1 MILMTLAAALGATDA
16 AAEPVRTLPAPPGQI
31 LDLRANAAGDLYV
44 RTATKVLWMDLQ
56 SPEEG
61 WNALALDGVV
71 DLTENAGREVFARQD
86 LKTRFAIH
94 RLVGGEATLLANA
107 PQAPYKYWYVDAAGR
122 TWFQTDKN
130 LLVVRKDNELLNV
143 PAKAGPCGFSFR
155 SPCEWQ
161 PGHVVLLY
169 GTEAVWATP
178 DKVALAAPPP
188 FDSDGTGNGL
198 FQLGTDHLVGGGGGN
213 DGRGSY
219 RLDPNH
225 PDKAPERLN
234 LGWDWFRGV
243 ATAPDGRLLVLAQ
256 TDRNPQFTLF
266 WYAANGLSQVRLKGA
281 ENVIRT
287 WYDQRALTTARLV
300 FSTNSIGF
308 TVTGN
313 GVLAVFRP
321 DEASILTPATGLPIP
336 RVEHLAAVGD
346 DLIMAGDGR
355 VVVWRT
361 TEPLPPAADFDDW
374 REWPLAG
381 PCVRDVNG
389 TLWAFLLDFPGKL
402 SRHDGKRWDH
412 IAIEL
417 GNRKPFIMTGDDRGR
432 LQIGFQDAP
441 SGSYLVADGA
451 VTNWADYTRA
461 WTERFDSGPAFFGDG
476 SPFRPRHVV
485 AGKEDWVWM
494 YDGRTLRTGQKAYDF
509 YDSPPYRCFWL
520 GAGGVCYRGGEGRVW
535 IFANGRWAETEAPP
549 LSIGLDGIR
558 ADGTGKVRLPVVY
571 DGQMKLLL
579 SSLSGV
585 PFEITNSPATGG
597 SPGGSPSPT
606 VPFASMDVGWRG
618 SGRATDGFRRIS
630 GTPRVLT
637 LQGNEAFIPAAD
649 GGGWVGQYRVFRNA
663 YYPLAGRVYPGT
675 NANYLVEGNTLRFQP
690 RQTLTVTGEA
700 LSDGSLRRLV
710 CRIAGTVPLYKPRLL
725 VFLDGEFREALANP
739 TGGDLPPISPGP
751 HALDVYAADG
761 FGVISEP
768 LRLSVNGPPEYPAEA
783 LKLDEAWALKP
794 QRLQAVP
801 TKIAGR
807 TVLGWKLEI
816 DADGVIWILVN
827 GGIISLDLANRKTA
841 FYPIPA
847 HEILSARGRVW
858 ALGSAQ
864 RPGMKWPL
872 YELGREGIRHA
883 VDLYDDTSDRG
894 FSQVSADG
902 QGGIWT
908 LNQQGMTRWDGKQT
922 QFWERPVG
930 SEKSTTFV
938 PTPDG
943 AIIHAWDRYFL
954 YRNDELSEG
963 IPWDKSVLREEGY
976 MDYVTLYPMGRK
988 HVVHAEKQAVVDIDT
1003 GRISKRK
1010 IPSGD
1015 AWRLGANGDLY
1026 VWQSNAL
1033 LRVSGKNLA
1042 VTRLPHVPPPSPHPF
1057 YRYTSDRYAF
1067 LATTKGTLAYP
1078 SGKGSL
1084 VIGPENGGAV
1094 EYGWREMV
1102 EPGDT
1107 MSIRQAPDGRIWILR
1122 TNQLLVYDPAQPAK
1136 PAGPAW
1142 PDWRVVSIWSGSA
1155 VSAFGHVW
1163 YITADGKTVVETDGK
1178 TESSW
1183 HLPLAGGFV
1192 IAGDQGGAM
1201 LVWCEKV
1208 FLLLPGGKVEPA
1220 SDLPNA
1226 VLALVKRGAK
1236 AFAGTGDPPV
1246 VAADGRVYFRGRIWD
1261 GQAWHALCENRVSLD
1276 LRGGMF
1282 QLRGKDGTISVYR
1295 IDGCKATAVANT
1307 TKCLIDAN
1315 GRRWYDPGLLE
1326 AKPGCLPVWYQGEN
1340 DWDPLVSATP
1350 ASRKVQLDT
1359 GLPVQA
1365 FPTTDGQFLLRI
1377 DSSLHVLDTNGLT
1390 ALPNDR
1396 LPCGNKLLQA
1406 IDGICP
1412 LPDGRWAFGLG
1423 DRLFFSP
1430 PDLNLNP

>member
-1 MILMTLAAALGATDA
+1 MSNERQQEKTNIGSPQAILFGVLLGSVFCLLSAQAAP
-16 AAEPVRTLPAPPGQI
+16 PVRTLPAPPGQI

-44 RTATKVLWMDLQ
+44 RTATKVLWLDLQ
-56 SPEEG
+56 HPKEG

-71 DLTENAGREVFARQD
+71 DLSENAGREVFARQD

-94 RLVGGEATLLANA
+94 RLAGGEATLIANA
-107 PQAPYKYWYVDAAGR
+107 PQVPYKYWYVDAAGR

-130 LLVVRKDNELLNV
+130 LLVVRKDEELLNM

-155 SPCEWQ
+155 QPCEWQ

-198 FQLGTDHLVGGGGGN
+198 FQIGTDHLVGGGGGN

-219 RLDPNH
+219 RLDPRR

-287 WYDQRALTTARLV
+287 WHDQRAVTTARLV
-300 FSTNSIGF
+300 FSTNSVGF

-381 PCVRDVNG
+381 PCVRDCNG
-389 TLWAFLLDFPGKL
+389 AMWAFLLDFPGKL
-402 SRHDGKRWDH
+402 SRHDGTHWQHFD
-412 IAIEL
+412 IDL
-417 GNRKPFIMTGDDRGR
+417 GNRTPLDMTGDDQGR
-432 LQIGFQDAP
+432 LQIGFTDGP
-441 SGSYLVADGA
+441 SGSSLITNR
-451 VTNWADYTRA
+451 VTAHWPNAPTRA
-461 WTERFDSGPAFFGDG
+461 WHESCKDGATVFSDG
-476 SPFRPRHVV
+476 SPYRPRHV
-485 AGKEDWVWM
+485 AGGRADRLWV
-494 YDGRTLRTGQKAYDF
+494 YDGRMLWDAGREIDF
-509 YDSPPYRCFWL
+509 YDSPPYGCYWL
-520 GAGGVCYRGGEGRVW
+520 GADGTCYRGGAGRLW
-535 IFANGRWAETEAPP
+535 SYAGGRWAETAAPS
-549 LSIGLDGIR
+549 LAIGPGGIT
-558 ADGTGKVRLPVVY
+558 TGVGPGRLPVTY
-571 DGQMKLLL
+571 DRQLKLTLQGAL
-579 SSLSGV
+579 
-585 PFEITNSPATGG
+585 AGG
-597 SPGGSPSPT
+597 KPH
-606 VPFASMDVGWRG
+606 
-618 SGRATDGFRRIS
+618 
-630 GTPRVLT
+630 VLT
-637 LQGNEAFIPAAD
+637 LRGNEAFIPAAD
-649 GGGWVGQYRVFRNA
+649 GGGWVGEYRVFHNA
-663 YYPLAGRVYPGT
+663 YYTLAGRVYPGT
-675 NANYLVEGNTLRFQP
+675 NGHYLVADKTLRFQA
-690 RQTLTVTGEA
+690 RQTLTVTGEV

-710 CRIAGTVPLYKPRLL
+710 CRIAGTTPLYKPRLL
-725 VFLDGEFREALANP
+725 VFYDGEFREALANP
-739 TGGDLPPISPGP
+739 TGGDLPPITPGP
-751 HALDVYAADG
+751 HTLDVYAADG
-761 FGVISEP
+761 FGVISAEP

-827 GGIISLDLANRKTA
+827 GGVISLDLANRKAA

-908 LNQQGMTRWDGKQT
+908 LSQQGMTRWDGKQT

-930 SEKSTTFV
+930 SEQSTAFV
-938 PTPDG
+938 PTPAG

-954 YRNDELSEG
+954 YRNDELSQG

-976 MDYVTLYPMGRK
+976 MDFVTLYPLGRA
-988 HVVHAEKQAVVDIDT
+988 HLVYAECQALVDVDT
-1003 GRISKRK
+1003 GQISKRK
-1010 IPSGD
+1010 IPAGETYR
-1015 AWRLGANGDLY
+1015 WGGNGDLY

-1042 VTRLPHVPPPSPHPF
+1042 VTCLPRVPLPSHPF

-1067 LATTKGTLAYP
+1067 LATTNGILAYP
-1078 SGKGSL
+1078 SGRGSL
-1084 VIGPENGGAV
+1084 ILGPENGGAV

-1122 TNQLLVYDPAQPAK
+1122 TNQLLVYDPAQPDK
-1136 PAGPAW
+1136 PGMPAW
-1142 PDWRVVSIWSGSA
+1142 PDWRVVPIWSGGA
-1155 VSAFGHVW
+1155 VGAFGTVW

-1178 TESSW
+1178 TASTW
-1183 HLPLAGGFV
+1183 QLPLAGGFV

-1220 SDLPNA
+1220 SDLPSA

-1236 AFAGTGDPPV
+1236 AFAGGDPPV
-1246 VAADGRVYFRGRIWD
+1246 VAADGRVYFHGRIWD
-1261 GQAWHALCENRVSLD
+1261 GQAWQALSEGRVSLD
-1276 LRGGMF
+1276 LRGNMF
-1282 QLRGKDGTISVYR
+1282 QLRGDHGIISIYR
-1295 IDGCKATAVANT
+1295 IDGCKATAVAET
-1307 TKCLIDAN
+1307 TKCLIDAD
-1315 GRRWYDPGLLE
+1315 GLRWCDPGLLE
-1326 AKPGCLPVWYQGEN
+1326 AKPGCLPVWYRVDPQGHN
-1340 DWDPLVSATP
+1340 LVSATP
-1350 ASRKVQLDT
+1350 DTQKIKVDIGTLQA
-1359 GLPVQA
+1359 LPI
-1365 FPTTDGQFLLRI
+1365 TDGQFLLRMN
-1377 DSSLHVLDTNGLT
+1377 DLLYVLDANGLT

-1396 LPCGNKLLQA
+1396 LPCGSKLLQPTDN
-1406 IDGICP
+1406 ITP
-1412 LPDGRWAFGLG
+1412 LPDGRWAFGMG
-1423 DRLFFSP
+1423 ERLFFSP
-1430 PDLNLNP
+1430 PKLRFTP